1 MNKLTVLTI
10 TLLVIG
16 LFGYLIFREGTL
28 PVNNKN
34 DEVVVFTITPGEPLD
49 EIINGLSDNDLI
61 RNRLA
66 FYMLV
71 KQRGLERKIQAG
83 QFRLTQSMN
92 AYEVANAFMSGSI
105 DSWLTVPEGLR
116 KEEIAEIVYEQFG
129 IDEDEFI
136 SLSTEGYMF
145 PDTYLVPS
153 NPTAQQMVD
162 IMTQTFEQ
170 RYTQEMREMAAQKGY
185 TDKEIIIL
193 ASILEREAKYDSDR
207 TGIASVIVRRYEE
220 DYPLQIDATVQ
231 YAVGYQPREERW
243 WKSVTTFADLEYDS
257 PYNTYL
263 YPGLPPAP
271 ISNPGVA
278 SIQAVLDANPKT
290 KYKFYL
296 SDDAGNTYFAETYE
310 EHQRNIERYL
320 N

>member
-170 RYTQEMREMAAQKGY
+170 KYTQEMREMAAQKGY